1 MVKEWKKERVKEIS
15 EKIKDYKVL
24 GIVDFHALPA
34 KQLQIMKKKLKEK
47 GVILL
52 MARKRILKRVLE
64 ASDKKN
70 IKELIKNLGLMPALI
85 LSSLDPFRLAKI
97 INDNKSPALAKAG
110 QTSPKDIVASAG
122 PTPFTPGP
130 IIGELGIL
138 GIKTKVEAGKLTI
151 TQDVIVVKKEEII
164 SEVAA
169 SILRRLG
176 IEPMEIG
183 LTIKAVWEKGIIFSA
198 DQLKIDTK
206 EYTENLKLAHATALA
221 LSLNANIPIK
231 ETMSALLQ
239 KLHSQAIALSMNT
252 GFPTKQTRDEILRKA
267 EGQAMQLARG
277 VQEKDRNAL
286 SEQLNEIIVKSI
298 LGG

>member
-47 GVILL
+47 GVTLL

-64 ASDKKN
+64 TSDKKN
-70 IKELIKNLGLMPALI
+70 IKELIKNLGSMPALI

-110 QTSPKDIVASAG
+110 QTSPKDIVAPAG

-164 SEVAA
+164 SKVAA

-198 DQLKIDTK
+198 DQLRIDTK
-206 EYTENLKLAHATALA
+206 EYTEKLKLAHATALA

-231 ETMSALLQ
+231 ETINALLQ

-286 SEQLNEIIVKSI
+286 SEQLNEIIVRSI